1 MPYAI
6 NDNGWRAVSD
16 DFTEAD
22 LMPGETLVAEIPQWL
37 LDKVAAAEVL
47 RLATE
52 QLNALLRQANAQLI
66 AISGRISVL
75 DWLIN
80 IQTPED
86 QAEAGE
92 EYTAPTAD
100 DIAELAALKP
110 RYTKWVSYNVKLG
123 KVKTQA
129 TWPTAPVWPVMPE
142 PYTSETSATAP
153 SVS

>member
-6 NDNGWRAVSD
+6 NDNGWRAVGEE
-16 DFTEAD
+16 FTEAD

-37 LDKVAAAEVL
+37 IDRVAANEVL
-47 RLATE
+47 RMATDR
-52 QLNALLRQANAQLI
+52 LNALVRQANAQI
-66 AISGRISVL
+66 TAIKGRIDLL

-86 QAEAGE
+86 QEEAGE
-92 EYTAPTAD
+92 EYTPPTAE

-110 RYTKWVSYNVKLG
+110 RYTKWNSYSVKLG

-142 PYTSETSATAP
+142 PYTTETSATAP
-153 SVS
+153 AVA